1 MLGLLLAAIAL
12 GASNGAAA
20 IGIGLGGIDRR
31 KRLRVSIVFGV
42 FEAGMPLVGLVLG
55 RQIASVLGGSA
66 QQLGGTLVVAIG
78 LHEWFSRRGDES
90 RVGSAIGHPVRLVV
104 TAFALSIDNLVVGF
118 ALGSLHVSFLV
129 AAATIGGVSAA
140 LTLVGLEI
148 GSRLGARLAR
158 GGRAIG
164 AVVLVL
170 LGVVLAAGWL

>member
-1 MLGLLLAAIAL
+1 VFGLLLAAIAL

-31 KRLRVSIVFGV
+31 TRLRVSIVFGA
-42 FEAGMPLVGLVLG
+42 FEAGMPLIGLVLG
-55 RQIASVLGGSA
+55 REIASVLGGSA
-66 QQLGGTLVVAIG
+66 QQLGGALVVAVG
-78 LHEWFSRRGDES
+78 VHEWFSQRGEEA
-90 RVGSAIGHPVRLVV
+90 RVGSSTGHPARLVV

-148 GSRLGARLAR
+148 GTRLGARLER
-158 GGRAIG
+158 GSRAIG
-164 AVVLVL
+164 AVVLIL